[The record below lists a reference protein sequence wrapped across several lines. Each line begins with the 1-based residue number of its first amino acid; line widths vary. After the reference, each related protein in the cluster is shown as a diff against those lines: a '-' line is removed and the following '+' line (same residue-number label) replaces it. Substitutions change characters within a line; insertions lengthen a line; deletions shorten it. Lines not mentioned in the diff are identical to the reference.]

1 MSEQVVVDEAVRVM
15 IRTLSSGKIVPKSF
29 MWRGQTHYVSA
40 QGRQWADQ
48 MEGKRVRC
56 FLVQTVDLNS
66 YELRWEPVEDVWSL
80 HRAWLMNA
88 V

>member
-1 MSEQVVVDEAVRVM
+1 MREHRVIDEPVRVA

-29 MWRGQTHYVSA
+29 VWQGQTQYVAA
-40 QGRQWADQ
+40 QGRQWAEQ
-48 MEGKRVRC
+48 MDGKRVRC
-56 FLVQTVDLNS
+56 FLVQTMGLNS
-66 YELRWEPVEDVWSL
+66 YELRWEPVEDVWIL

>member
-1 MSEQVVVDEAVRVM
+1 MREHRVIDEPVRVA

-29 MWRGQTHYVSA
+29 VWQGQTHYVAA
-40 QGRQWADQ
+40 QGRQWAEQ
-48 MEGKRVRC
+48 MDGKRVRC
-56 FLVQTVDLNS
+56 FLVQTMGLNS
-66 YELRWEPVEDVWSL
+66 YELRWEPVEDVWNL